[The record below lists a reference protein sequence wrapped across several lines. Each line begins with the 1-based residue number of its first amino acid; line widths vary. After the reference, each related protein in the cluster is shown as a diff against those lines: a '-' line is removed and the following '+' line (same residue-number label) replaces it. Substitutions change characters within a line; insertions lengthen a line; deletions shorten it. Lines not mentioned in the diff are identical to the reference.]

1 MLPPK
6 ELNTT
11 CLRCK
16 ADMPV
21 TERYCGTCGADRELE
36 LAVAGQLDPAVASL
50 ERWLGALGAISL
62 VLGWLMYSDLRQHF
76 GLTAGEAFA
85 ALWPTY
91 ALALGL
97 LALYLVARIW
107 PLGTA
112 LTALVLFAGN
122 WALQVHEIGA
132 AAFSPNIAL
141 AVRIIFLLVLCG
153 AVQAG
158 WKARVMRARAA
169 EDFPTAIAREKR
181 GSATS
186 R

>member
-21 TERYCGTCGADRELE
+21 AERYCGKCGADRELE
-36 LAVAGQLDPAVASL
+36 LAVAGELDPAVASL
-50 ERWLGALGAISL
+50 ERWLAALGVISL

-76 GLTAGEAFA
+76 GLSPGEAMR

-91 ALALGL
+91 AMALGL
-97 LALYLVARIW
+97 LGLYLVARIF

-112 LTALVLFAGN
+112 LAALVLFAGN
-122 WALQVHEIGA
+122 WGMQAFELGA
-132 AAFSPNIAL
+132 AAFTPNIAL
-141 AVRIIFLLVLCG
+141 AVRVIFLLVLFG

-169 EDFPTAIAREKR
+169 ENFPTAVAREKK
-181 GSATS
+181 S
-186 R
+186 

>member
-1 MLPPK
+1 MSLPPR

-21 TERYCGTCGADRELE
+21 TERYCSSCGADRELE

-50 ERWLGALGAISL
+50 ERWLAALGVITL
-62 VLGWLMYSDLRQHF
+62 VLGWLMYTELRKHF
-76 GLTAGEAFA
+76 GLSAGEAFR

-91 ALALGL
+91 AMALGL
-97 LALYLVARIW
+97 LGLYLVARLF

-112 LTALVLFAGN
+112 LAALVLFAGN
-122 WALQVHEIGA
+122 WGMQALEVGA
-132 AAFSPNIAL
+132 TAFTPNIAL
-141 AVRIIFLLVLCG
+141 AVRVIFLLVLVG
-153 AVQAG
+153 AIQAG

-169 EDFPTAIAREKR
+169 EDFPTAIAREKKD
-181 GSATS
+181 
-186 R
+186 